1 MPVFFLTGRGFVFI
15 DVLIFGGCTDRLA
28 RRREEGH
35 ILFTTRYFLYFREGV
50 ADELTQIH
58 FWRVV
63 SALYPEAF
71 NRIDYLPDSR
81 KYRLWLS

>member
-1 MPVFFLTGRGFVFI
+1 MII

-28 RRREEGH
+28 RDTKRIVASEEGKTYDEVLSD
-35 ILFTTRYFLYFREGV
+35 IREGG

-63 SALYPEAF
+63 SALNPGAF
-71 NRIDYLPDSR
+71 NRIDYLSESR

>member
-35 ILFTTRYFLYFREGV
+35 IYDEVLSDFREGV

-63 SALYPEAF
+63 SALYPGAF